1 MIFKIAF
8 ALILFITKAKQFS
21 KREKSGKNR

>member
-1 MIFKIAF
+1 MIFKAAF
-8 ALILFITKAKQFS
+8 GMILFIAKAKQFS